1 MQVTGVIKHIGDL
14 QKVSDKF
21 QKQEIVLTI
30 EPTSKYPQHVQFECT
45 QYKCTLL
52 RTLNVGDDIT
62 IDFNLNGREWNGP
75 QGIRYFNTLSIWKI
89 QLNNQSDQKTIPQP
103 TSTNDDLPF

>member
-30 EPTSKYPQHVQFECT
+30 EPTSKYPQHVQFECK
-45 QYKCTLL
+45 QGKCEMLAS
-52 RTLNVGDDIT
+52 LNVGDDVT
-62 IDFNLNGREWNGP
+62 IEFNLNGREWNSG
-75 QGIRYFNTLSIWKI
+75 QGIKYFNTLDIWKI
-89 QLNNQSDQKTIPQP
+89 QPNKGRS
-103 TSTNDDLPF
+103 NDNLPF